1 MMECWEG
8 AGTAEKK
15 FFDAILCLFVD
26 RPRYFF
32 IAVADA
38 DRHDATEEI
47 QILVAVGVPDE
58 LVLGF
63 GHHQRFRK
71 VVENA
76 REDVFLVRENDF

>member
-1 MMECWEG
+1 MLQRV
-8 AGTAEKK
+8 
-15 FFDAILCLFVD
+15 DLLFHLLVD
-26 RPRYFF
+26 RI